1 MAHLYPEE
9 LPSSIRDNPR
19 RRAEVRTYDALSLLG
34 GAWWVFYSVPWLTA
48 SSPASGR
55 RDGETDFVVAHPQHG
70 FIALEVKGGGI
81 SREGGVWFSTD
92 RDGVKHEIKDPFQQ
106 AMQGKKVLLGQVK
119 DHRSWPGAFV
129 RSAHAAVFPD
139 LPIVPPLGPHAP
151 PDIAITRSELE
162 NIERKLIK
170 IATDSAGADAAPHA
184 DGDRLVHVL
193 NELLGKSLFLRVPF
207 ATRVADTEQ
216 EIVRLTE
223 EQFGVLHMLGFQRRA
238 AIPGCAGSGK
248 TMLAIE
254 KARRLA
260 REGKRTLLVCYND
273 PLNAHLRASIGSEP
287 GLDVLTFHTLSRLA
301 AEHAG
306 IAPAPVEDD
315 KAVAT
320 VLFDAMAD
328 VPSLRYDAIIADE
341 GQDIRG
347 DWWAAIEASLVPDGI
362 LYVFYDDN
370 QRLYDRSHI
379 PRDLLTFPLVGN
391 VRNTRQ
397 IVSVLRKYHSD
408 GAALRARG
416 PVGSSVELVAASPDQ
431 VVPELRRVL
440 NRLISVE
447 MVERASIAVLTARG
461 RDRLAA
467 IQAGLKGIPTRL
479 SEDPLSSAVLL
490 ETVRRFKGLE
500 SPVVII
506 VDVTEETA
514 GELKYVAYSRARSH
528 LIVIGDEGAL
538 PGGQSA

>member
-1 MAHLYPEE
+1 MSLVAALYPEE

-238 AIPGCAGSGK
+238 AIPGLAWGALTGACIAAYTLNDGWAVK
-248 TMLAIE
+248 VLAISPFLIDYTGNCFRVAVLSHQALAE
-254 KARRLA
+254 RAEVA
-260 REGKRTLLVCYND
+260 REW
-273 PLNAHLRASIGSEP
+273 RAY
-287 GLDVLTFHTLSRLA
+287 RM
-301 AEHAG
+301 
-306 IAPAPVEDD
+306 PVMT
-315 KAVAT
+315 VAT
-320 VLFDAMAD
+320 L
-328 VPSLRYDAIIADE
+328 
-341 GQDIRG
+341 G
-347 DWWAAIEASLVPDGI
+347 
-362 LYVFYDDN
+362 
-370 QRLYDRSHI
+370 
-379 PRDLLTFPLVGN
+379 PLG
-391 VRNTRQ
+391 
-397 IVSVLRKYHSD
+397 
-408 GAALRARG
+408 
-416 PVGSSVELVAASPDQ
+416 
-431 VVPELRRVL
+431 
-440 NRLISVE
+440 
-447 MVERASIAVLTARG
+447 
-461 RDRLAA
+461 
-467 IQAGLKGIPTRL
+467 
-479 SEDPLSSAVLL
+479 
-490 ETVRRFKGLE
+490 
-500 SPVVII
+500 
-506 VDVTEETA
+506 
-514 GELKYVAYSRARSH
+514 
-528 LIVIGDEGAL
+528 
-538 PGGQSA
+538 